1 MTAARIAV
9 IALPILN
16 LTLVAQTA
24 RQVSLNIKVT
34 DLTGA
39 SVSEAKVE
47 VHSSTVF
54 NRGNKNRRARQS
66 HRDSGPGWIHCVRPR
81 ERF

>member
-1 MTAARIAV
+1 MTSARIAV

-54 NRGNKNRRARQS
+54 NRGNKQTSKAKPS
-66 HRDSGPGWIHCVRPR
+66 
-81 ERF
+81 